1 MHQLGASRALGH
13 PAGMRTTRLLVLLL
27 ILAPLGACGE
37 GEPVSKP
44 ADDAPAAKPAATSV
58 AVAREPEEREK
69 HFRNLR
75 QLTFSGE
82 NAEAYWSFD
91 EKHLIFQSRPNTEAA
106 DQIYIMDAEGG
117 NRRLVSKDAGRT
129 TCSYFLPGDER
140 ILYGTTHL
148 ADKAPPPMPEYD
160 PRKLGYVWAIF
171 NNYAIVSAK
180 ADGSDVKVLQDAPGY
195 DAEATVSP
203 TGDRIV
209 FTSTRDGDLD
219 LYSMAIDG
227 SDVKRLT
234 SAVGYDGG
242 AFFSWDG
249 KKIVWRA
256 PNPEQVDKE
265 ETKALLARELVR
277 PNKLEIWIMDADGSN
292 KKMLTRDGCAS
303 FGPFWH
309 PDGKRIIYSSNRHDP
324 KGGNFELYLLH
335 VDTLEI
341 ERVTYFE
348 RKRPGQRRSD
358 DFDGFPMFTR
368 DGKKLVF
375 CSNRHNDKPNETN
388 VFVVDWV
395 D

>member
-1 MHQLGASRALGH
+1 MHRLGAARALGH
-13 PAGMRTTRLLVLLL
+13 PARMRTTALLVLLL
-27 ILAPLGACGE
+27 LLPALVGCGE
-37 GEPVSKP
+37 SEPVKKP
-44 ADDAPAAKPAATSV
+44 GADEPAVASP
-58 AVAREPEEREK
+58 AVAREADEREK

-75 QLTFSGE
+75 QLTFGGE

-91 EKHLIFQSRPNTEAA
+91 ETHLIYQSRPTTDAA
-106 DQIYIMDAEGG
+106 DQIFIMGAEGESP
-117 NRRLVSKDAGRT
+117 RMVSRGEGRT
-129 TCSYFLPGDER
+129 TCAYFLPGDER

-148 ADKAPPPMPEYD
+148 AGKAPPKMPEYD
-160 PRKLGYVWAIF
+160 RRKLGYVWAIY
-171 NNYAIVSAK
+171 NSYAIVSAK
-180 ADGSDVKVLQDAPGY
+180 TDGTDEQVLQDVAGY

-219 LYSMAIDG
+219 LYSMAVDG
-227 SDVKRLT
+227 TDVKRLT

-249 KKIVWRA
+249 KRIVYRA
-256 PNPEQVDKE
+256 PNPELVDKE
-265 ETKALLARELVR
+265 ETAALLKRELVR
-277 PNKLEIWIMDADGSN
+277 PNKLEIWIMDADGGN
-292 KKMLTRDGCAS
+292 KKMITRHGCAS
-303 FGPFWH
+303 FAPFWH
-309 PDGKRIIYSSNRHDP
+309 PDGKRIIYSSNRDDP
-324 KGGNFELYLLH
+324 NGGNFELYL
-335 VDTLEI
+335 VNVETLES

-358 DFDGFPMFTR
+358 DFDAFPMFTR

-375 CSNRHNDKPNETN
+375 CSNRYNDKPNETN